1 MALPTSIQP
10 FLEPEAVW
18 HDGPPPVESGTGTLA
33 AGILSALVLLLVMWE
48 DVARNGPWEGVL
60 GPLQLAGLPLSLNA
74 GWLVAGGA
82 AAVAVGAWLARPGRT
97 ANELAAPA
105 VPRLPVF
112 LRFDGRPV
120 VVVGGGTVAATKVP
134 ALLEAGAEV
143 TVIAPDIA
151 PEIDRTRVRVVQ
163 RAFLPS
169 DLDGAWFVT
178 AAATADVN
186 RQVREAAE
194 ARAVFVNAVDD
205 PANATAYLG
214 GTIARGG
221 VTVAI
226 STAGQAPALAGL
238 LREAFDEIVPQDIDA
253 WVTRAHELSR
263 RQRADGVPM
272 GERRPE
278 LLEALNR
285 LYDGR
290 DGARAEA
297 GAGARS

>member
-1 MALPTSIQP
+1 M
-10 FLEPEAVW
+10 
-18 HDGPPPVESGTGTLA
+18 
-33 AGILSALVLLLVMWE
+33 SALVLLLVMWE
-48 DVARNGPWEGVL
+48 DVSRNGPWDGVP
-60 GPLQLAGLPLSLNA
+60 GPLDLAGLPLSLTA

-82 AAVAVGAWLARPGRT
+82 AALAVGAWLARPRAT
-97 ANELAAPA
+97 AVAGAEPA

-120 VVVGGGTVAATKVP
+120 VVVGGGTVAAAKIP
-134 ALLEAGAEV
+134 ALLDAGAIV
-143 TVIAPDIA
+143 TLIA
-151 PEIDRTRVRVVQ
+151 PEVSPAIDRTRVRVVQ
-163 RAFLPS
+163 RAFVPA
-169 DLDGAWFVT
+169 DLDRAWFVT
-178 AAATADVN
+178 AAATPEVN
-186 RQVREAAE
+186 HQVREAAE

-221 VTVAI
+221 VTVAF
-226 STAGQAPALAGL
+226 STAGKAPALAGL

-253 WVTRAHELSR
+253 WVTRAHDLSR

-272 GERRPE
+272 AQRRPQ

-290 DGARAEA
+290 ERTETGV
-297 GAGARS
+297 GAGS